1 MEKREHQARLKEAL
15 RKLLEKEEKN
25 VLFAYVYGSFGRGE
39 RDFKDIDVAV
49 FLKKVPSQATMDY
62 EIKLAK
68 KLEVAAGKPVDV
80 RIINS
85 MPLLLKSRLMKEGGL
100 LFSRDMKATLSF
112 ETFLMGECLDFS
124 HLMEEFDRRRL
135 ERYGIAVG

>member
-39 RDFKDIDVAV
+39 TNFKDIDVAV

-68 KLEVAAGKPVDV
+68 KLEVVAGKPVDV

-85 MPLLLKSRLMKEGGL
+85 MSLFLKSRLMKEGGL
-100 LFSRDMKATLSF
+100 LFSRDMKATLNF
-112 ETFLMGECLDFS
+112 ETFLMGESLDFS
-124 HLMEEFDRRRL
+124 YMMREFDRRRL

>member
-1 MEKREHQARLKEAL
+1 MEKREQARLKKAL
-15 RKLLEKEEKN
+15 RKILEREEKN

-39 RDFKDIDVAV
+39 HDFKDIDIAV
-49 FLKKVPSQATMDY
+49 FLKKAPTQATDY

-68 KLEVAAGKPVDV
+68 KLERVTGKPVDV
-80 RIINS
+80 RLINS

-100 LFSRDMKATLSF
+100 LFSRDMKATLNF
-112 ETFLMGECLDFS
+112 ETFLMGEYLDFS
-124 HLMEEFDRRRL
+124 HLMREFDRRRL

>member
-15 RKLLEKEEKN
+15 RNLLEKEEKN

-39 RDFKDIDVAV
+39 KNFKDIDVAV
-49 FLKKVPSQATMDY
+49 FLKRVPSQAMDY

-100 LFSRDMKATLSF
+100 LFSRDMKATLNF
-112 ETFLMGECLDFS
+112 ETFLMGDSLDFS
-124 HLMEEFDRRRL
+124 YMMKEFDRRRL

>member
-1 MEKREHQARLKEAL
+1 M
-15 RKLLEKEEKN
+15 EKEEKN

-39 RDFKDIDVAV
+39 PDFNDIDIAV
-49 FLKKVPSQATMDY
+49 FLKRVPSQAMDY
-62 EIKLAK
+62 EVKLAK

-85 MPLLLKSRLMKEGGL
+85 MPLLLKSRFMKEGGL
-100 LFSRDMKATLSF
+100 LFSRDAKATLNF
-112 ETFLMGECLDFS
+112 ETFLMGASLDFS
-124 HLMEEFDRRRL
+124 YMMKEFDRRRL